1 MHPKWP
7 PTEPFDKRQPWRAVL
22 PRRAEQGFPVA
33 MGVGGLGH
41 PDVMAAMWCR
51 TVLDDAHIYYQR
63 ARQAAW
69 ANWAIE
75 RMEDWSPTEAEFAG
89 WVQDMWLAGCK
100 LLMSAQLAQQW
111 GRAAD
116 PDVPQIPGLR
126 VARNSIEHLFEA
138 DFDAR
143 HIVASPRTD
152 EKGKSTGAWDIE
164 KLPEGRL
171 PMGVGKDP
179 LNMVFDATPLRVIV
193 DFAYRHAYRDA
204 DVSLDDATFLLP
216 PPTES

>member
-1 MHPKWP
+1 
-7 PTEPFDKRQPWRAVL
+7 
-22 PRRAEQGFPVA
+22 
-33 MGVGGLGH
+33 
-41 PDVMAAMWCR
+41 
-51 TVLDDAHIYYQR
+51 
-63 ARQAAW
+63 
-69 ANWAIE
+69 
-75 RMEDWSPTEAEFAG
+75 
-89 WVQDMWLAGCK
+89 
-100 LLMSAQLAQQW
+100 
-111 GRAAD
+111 
-116 PDVPQIPGLR
+116 LR

-171 PMGVGKDP
+171 LMGVGKDP
-179 LNMVFDATPLRVIV
+179 LNMVFDATPLRVNV